1 MAILDHSDRPNFLRA
16 AVLLTG
22 LAWTLPFLQPYHR
35 FPITSFY
42 SEWLAF
48 ALGLAAALPLLG
60 RNAWRDAAVPII
72 ALAPL
77 GLAVLLAL
85 QVALDRVPYA
95 EHAFTAGLYLLWA
108 ALMAVLGHVLGR
120 RMTLDTIAGT
130 LAWFLLVG
138 GLVHALIG
146 LMQHYHVSTPFDF
159 LVAQKAGT
167 AVYGNLGQPNH
178 YTAYM
183 TLSLASV
190 AYLYGRGNLTGAI
203 ASACAAVY
211 LLVLALAG
219 SRSSWLYL
227 VMLMALALILHRIR
241 RDGAS
246 RRLAIFACWL
256 LPGLIAAEL
265 LVSLPFLAPT
275 EGLATIT
282 SAERLFK
289 VASGFGPR
297 LEKLD
302 QAWQMFLVAPVLGA
316 GFGQFAW
323 HNFLYQAAYGASAAG
338 SLFNHSHNIVLHL
351 LAETGIAG
359 ALIIVGAV
367 LAWVAGLRRVRFDL
381 EWWWLLAL
389 LAVIGIHS
397 LLEYPLW
404 YSFFLGP
411 AALLLG
417 LGAQRSLAVRFPGA
431 ARAAVALAV
440 LVGCVNLAA
449 VIPAYRDFERLV
461 FSAGPWAP
469 QASSDEAFAQ
479 ALMGVHD
486 EPLLRPY
493 VELAIAYGVSV
504 DREQLGDK
512 LALVTR
518 AMHFVPVEVLVY
530 RQALLLALAGD
541 AAAARAQLERSL
553 RVYPSKRA
561 TVVAELENL
570 ARRYP
575 AEMTPLL
582 ELAASKITEGR
593 VSQDAR

>member
-1 MAILDHSDRPNFLRA
+1 
-16 AVLLTG
+16 
-22 LAWTLPFLQPYHR
+22 
-35 FPITSFY
+35 
-42 SEWLAF
+42 
-48 ALGLAAALPLLG
+48 
-60 RNAWRDAAVPII
+60 
-72 ALAPL
+72 
-77 GLAVLLAL
+77 
-85 QVALDRVPYA
+85 
-95 EHAFTAGLYLLWA
+95 
-108 ALMAVLGHVLGR
+108 
-120 RMTLDTIAGT
+120 MTLDTIART

-146 LMQHYHVSTPFDF
+146 LMQHYHVSTPFDL
-159 LVAQKAGT
+159 LVAQKVGT
-167 AVYGNLGQPNH
+167 KAVYGNLGQPNH
-178 YTAYM
+178 YAAYM

-203 ASACAAVY
+203 ASACAALY
-211 LLVLALAG
+211 LFVLALAG
-219 SRSSWLYL
+219 SRSPWLYL
-227 VMLMALALILHRIR
+227 VTLITLALILHRLR

-256 LPGLIAAEL
+256 LPGFIAAEL
-265 LVSLPFLAPT
+265 LASLPFLAPT
-275 EGLATIT
+275 EGPATIT
-282 SAERLFK
+282 SAERLFN

-297 LEKLD
+297 LEKLG
-302 QAWQMFLVAPVLGA
+302 QAWQMFLAAPVLGA

-338 SLFNHSHNIVLHL
+338 SLFNHSHNIVLQL
-351 LAETGIAG
+351 LAETGVAG

-367 LAWVAGLRRVRFDL
+367 LAWLAGLRRVRFDL

-397 LLEYPLW
+397 LVEYPLW
-404 YSFFLGP
+404 YAYFLGP

-431 ARAAVALAV
+431 ARAAVALA
-440 LVGCVNLAA
+440 LLAGCVNLVA

-461 FSAGPWAP
+461 FSAGPRTP
-469 QASSDEAFAQ
+469 QPSSDEAFAQ
-479 ALMGVHD
+479 ALMTVHS

-493 VELAIAYGVSV
+493 VELAIAQGVRV
-504 DREQLGDK
+504 DRERLGDK
-512 LALVTR
+512 LAVVTR
-518 AMHFVPVEVLVY
+518 AMHFVPVQVLVY

-553 RVYPSKRA
+553 RVYPAERA
-561 TVVAELENL
+561 AVVAELENL